1 MGYLK
6 EWRGFDIASRQRKI
20 ANAFQHQKLTRPED
34 FPLIINTPCYFGFGN
49 DPMPEG
55 YWERP
60 EVMVKYQE
68 DGFLRHLQNVDDDTV
83 PYFMPW
89 FGPGVIASAFGCKVK
104 PATGK
109 GDDPGICST
118 CVSEPADIARLKM
131 PDPARDGDM
140 PRVLRFIEYAVRHS
154 DLPVGLT
161 DMNSPLC
168 TAAQICGYEN
178 LFMWMYDEPEAV
190 HELMEKITECF
201 IRWTITQK
209 EIIGEPLSQSNG
221 LQGLWSPNGVGVW
234 MSDDDLVSVGA
245 EQYAEFVVPYYERIL
260 KTFTGGTVH
269 YCGIGTH
276 QLENLYNMKHMRA
289 VNNSPMGHFDHFRK
303 LADRMRGK
311 HTVIIQDGAPL
322 NHETY
327 YDRLLA
333 DLPAVEGMILAT
345 FVEDGLALGDDG
357 QTMLMHRDALEV
369 ANGVARSVRK
379 AVGKVLARNG
389 VWQGDAN

>member
-1 MGYLK
+1 MGYLSQ
-6 EWRGFDIASRQRKI
+6 WRGFDIAARQQKI
-20 ANAFQHQKLTRPED
+20 ENAFAHKKLTRPQD

-55 YWERP
+55 YWDRP
-60 EVMVKYQE
+60 EVMVRYQE
-68 DGFLRHLQNVDDDTV
+68 EGFLRHLQAVDDDTV

-89 FGPGVIASAFGCKVK
+89 FGTGVIASAFGCKVK
-104 PATGK
+104 PATGN

-118 CVSEPADIARLKM
+118 CVETPADIARLKM

-178 LFMWMYDEPEAV
+178 LFLWMYDEPEAI
-190 HELMEKITECF
+190 HDLMDMITECF
-201 IRWTITQK
+201 ISWTRTQK
-209 EIIGEPLSQSNG
+209 QIIGEPLGQSNG

-245 EQYAEFVVPYYERIL
+245 DLYAEFVLPRYERIL
-260 KTFTGGTVH
+260 EAFTGGTLH
-269 YCGIGTH
+269 YCGVGTH
-276 QLENLYNMKHMRA
+276 QLDNLYRMKHLRA
-289 VNNSPMGHFDHFRK
+289 VNNSPMGQFGHFRS
-303 LADRMRGK
+303 LADKMRGK

-327 YDRLLA
+327 YDRLLS
-333 DLPAVEGMILAT
+333 DLPDVTGMILAT
-345 FVEDGLALGDDG
+345 FVEDNLALGDDG
-357 QTMLMHRDALEV
+357 QTMLVHRNALEV

-379 AVGKVLARNG
+379 AVAKVLARNAG
-389 VWQGDAN
+389 